1 MKFKLKTSGHFYTE
15 EDAIP
20 LRDLGFTFK
29 QAIPLHES
37 IFKEGLNRLGP
48 SLIIHGTPIIY
59 FNTLEELAAFATKWG
74 EIIVTGCETIEI
86 YDDYRE

>member
-1 MKFKLKTSGHFYTE
+1 MKFKLETTGYFYSE

-20 LRDLGFTFK
+20 LRELGFTFK
-29 QAIPLHES
+29 KSNLQN
-37 IFKEGLNRLGP
+37 NRDLT
-48 SLIIHGTPIIY
+48 LTIDGTPIIY

-74 EIIVTGCETIEI
+74 EIIVTGCGTIEI